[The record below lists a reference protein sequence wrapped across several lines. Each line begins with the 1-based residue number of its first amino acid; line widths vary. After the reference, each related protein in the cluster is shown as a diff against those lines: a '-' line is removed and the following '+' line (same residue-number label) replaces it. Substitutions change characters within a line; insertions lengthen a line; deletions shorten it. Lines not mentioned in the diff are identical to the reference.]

1 MNFWSFDYSFSS
13 SVSRLLYM
21 HSTSLFLS
29 YSQFW
34 DSHAYRETTFESLL
48 LLQYLENM
56 HDVGRLN
63 SLGVES

>member
-1 MNFWSFDYSFSS
+1 MDCWSVDYSFSS

-21 HSTSLFLS
+21 HSSLFLS

-34 DSHAYRETTFESLL
+34 NSHAYRETTFESVL